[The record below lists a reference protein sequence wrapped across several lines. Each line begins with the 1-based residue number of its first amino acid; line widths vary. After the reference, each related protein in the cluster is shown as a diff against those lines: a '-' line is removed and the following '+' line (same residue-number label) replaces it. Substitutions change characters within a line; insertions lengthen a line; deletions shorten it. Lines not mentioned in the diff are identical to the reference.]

1 MLGKHKLPAA
11 PFVFFPLIASSCVC
25 SGGVLVRIRPATAR
39 SDEGRPSDG
48 VALGREAFKCKR
60 ASKLWGTREGPQPAY
75 TMLHLS
81 WEIVGAPHGGHVL
94 VPAVDDRREWTRA
107 RHGDVRNRHVKQ
119 RSAIE
124 RSGLEAGRAQAVCGI
139 SPHWFVI
146 GTRRRITHCGECPR
160 ACSPE
165 RGTCVGPKT
174 VMYAFRADRRRHSF
188 PTAGPGCRMDSTP
201 GQPPL
206 LGTPARICSLSP
218 LAPPA
223 KERTELAAKPA
234 APASG
239 PEALLELKKDQP
251 LPSLPSPAR
260 ALIL

>member
-1 MLGKHKLPAA
+1 MCQEWTTGG
-11 PFVFFPLIASSCVC
+11 
-25 SGGVLVRIRPATAR
+25 SGRVPGMGTCETDMSN
-39 SDEGRPSDG
+39 SDLLSN
-48 VALGREAFKCKR
+48 EAVWK
-60 ASKLWGTREGPQPAY
+60 Q
-75 TMLHLS
+75 
-81 WEIVGAPHGGHVL
+81 GGH
-94 VPAVDDRREWTRA
+94 
-107 RHGDVRNRHVKQ
+107 
-119 RSAIE
+119 
-124 RSGLEAGRAQAVCGI
+124 

-146 GTRRRITHCGECPR
+146 GARRRITHCGECPR

-165 RGTCVGPKT
+165 RGTCVGPKS

-188 PTAGPGCRMDSTP
+188 PTAGPGCRVDSTP
-201 GQPPL
+201 GRPLL
-206 LGTPARICSLSP
+206 LGTTARICSLSP

-223 KERTELAAKPA
+223 KERTQLAAKPA

>member
-1 MLGKHKLPAA
+1 MSTSQPLTKSTSELRNYMLGKHKLPAA

-94 VPAVDDRREWTRA
+94 VPAVDDRMEWTRA
-107 RHGDVRNRHVKQ
+107 RHGDVRNRHAKQ

-124 RSGLEAGRAQAVCGI
+124 RSGLEAGRAQ
-139 SPHWFVI
+139 
-146 GTRRRITHCGECPR
+146 
-160 ACSPE
+160 
-165 RGTCVGPKT
+165 
-174 VMYAFRADRRRHSF
+174 
-188 PTAGPGCRMDSTP
+188 
-201 GQPPL
+201 
-206 LGTPARICSLSP
+206 SP
-218 LAPPA
+218 LVCDRSTA
-223 KERTELAAKPA
+223 ENN
-234 APASG
+234 
-239 PEALLELKKDQP
+239 ALWRVP
-251 LPSLPSPAR
+251 
-260 ALIL
+260 